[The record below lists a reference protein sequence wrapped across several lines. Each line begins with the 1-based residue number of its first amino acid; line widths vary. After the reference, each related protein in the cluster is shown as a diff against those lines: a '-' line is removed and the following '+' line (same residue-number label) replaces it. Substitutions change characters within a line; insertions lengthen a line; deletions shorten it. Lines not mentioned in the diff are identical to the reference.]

1 MVHKIILEELDVD
14 VYETKIHA
22 LVQSWRIKELISAYP
37 MVPEDDR
44 NSLLKI

>member
-22 LVQSWRIKELISAYP
+22 LVSWRIKELISAYP